1 MASSPNQIP
10 AKPAAIKP
18 SGSAETSEDDTKS
31 FLSASTELVFV
42 LLPFIVIGIVF
53 AHLDQFRSIFFIPE
67 WSIVSAVIIGQSIVK
82 VASSSV
88 GRANVDK
95 EWIILVMAILL
106 VGLLIP
112 ILIILTIALT
122 SPKISNALAI
132 TQAIFFIVSCVLF
145 WLASAVEH
153 GIKTGD

>member
-1 MASSPNQIP
+1 MASSSNQIP
-10 AKPAAIKP
+10 AKPAVVKP
-18 SGSAETSEDDTKS
+18 QASAENSEDDKKS

-82 VASSSV
+82 IASSSV
-88 GRANVDK
+88 GRANVEK
-95 EWIILVMAILL
+95 EWIILVMASLL

-112 ILIILTIALT
+112 ILIVLTIALT
-122 SPKISNALAI
+122 SPKISNTLA
-132 TQAIFFIVSCVLF
+132 TAQGIFFVVSCVIF
-145 WLASAVEH
+145 WLASAIEH
-153 GIKTGD
+153 GIKPGA